1 MFGVNLRYSLKNS
14 ISYYKYLNNGL
25 LKNHLFINHH
35 ILFYLLFKNISSC
48 VKMFYLSRFKNCLTP
63 KTLFPYLK

>member
-1 MFGVNLRYSLKNS
+1 MKKMFGVNLRYSHKNS

-35 ILFYLLFKNISSC
+35 ILF
-48 VKMFYLSRFKNCLTP
+48 LSMI
-63 KTLFPYLK
+63 